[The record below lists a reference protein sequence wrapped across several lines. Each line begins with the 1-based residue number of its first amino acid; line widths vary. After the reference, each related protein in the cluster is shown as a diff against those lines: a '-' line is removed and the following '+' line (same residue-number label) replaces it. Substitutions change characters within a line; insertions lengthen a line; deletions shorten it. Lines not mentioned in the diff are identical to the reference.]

1 MLVLE
6 YMQNGDLKNYLVNQ
20 RSEYAKD
27 VSYNVVLDLK
37 LLYNLRVVASVVFPD

>member
-20 RSEYAKD
+20 RSEYVED

-37 LLYNLRVVASVVFPD
+37 VLYNLCVVASVVFPD